1 MIDLSQRSTPLTVE
15 DALHLLRRATFHPT
29 WQAAQAL
36 VGKTPLQAVNTLLDA
51 SDSLASPAWASEP
64 ISTNQNEIVALWPKM
79 QNWWL
84 GHCLKTP
91 SLRER
96 LVALWSNTFTS
107 DYLTVYYAQ
116 FMVGQNQ
123 AIRQNV
129 YDFKA
134 MGTAMV
140 GDPAMLIYLN
150 GNQSLKG
157 NPNENFAR
165 EWFELFTLGIG
176 NYTEADIVDAA
187 RAFTGWRVTGLTATY
202 NRQLADLGEKT
213 ILGKTGNWEWQD
225 VVRITFETDASAR
238 WVAKKLYKTFI
249 EVNPDDAA
257 LDAIAALVRQ
267 NNFNIKP
274 VLQTLLT
281 SNGFYDATVRGALI
295 KSPLDLMV
303 GLAAVLGV
311 PTLNPSYVASAMTG
325 LTQTPFYPPTVE
337 GWKGHHAW
345 ITSTTFPQRQRVG
358 ESFVDGRQM
367 GSSTKLQNE
376 AGQPLP
382 INLVA
387 VVKAMPG
394 SDNADT
400 VVENV
405 AKLLLPI
412 PVTAEQRAVLLDI
425 MMAGLPASYWDIESP
440 TAASRLLLL
449 FQSIVRMPEFQLM

>member
-1 MIDLSQRSTPLTVE
+1 MIDLSQRSTPLTIE

-36 VGKTPLQAVNTLLDA
+36 VGKTPLEAADALLNGNDA
-51 SDSLASPAWASEP
+51 LASPDWADDP
-64 ISTNQNEIVALWPKM
+64 ISTNQAEIVAQWPKL
-79 QNWWL
+79 QQWWL

-107 DYLTVYYAQ
+107 DYITVYYAQ
-116 FMVGQNQ
+116 FMVMQNQ
-123 AIRQNV
+123 SIRSNV
-129 YDFKA
+129 FDFKA
-134 MGTAMV
+134 MGSAMV
-140 GDPAMLIYLN
+140 GDPGMLIYLN

-187 RAFTGWRVTGLTATY
+187 RAFTGWRVTGLTSTY
-202 NRQLADLGEKT
+202 NRQLSDLGPKT
-213 ILGKTGNWEWQD
+213 ILGQTGNWEWQD
-225 VVRITFETDASAR
+225 VVRITFENPASAR
-238 WVAKKLYKTFI
+238 WVAKKLYRTFI
-249 EVNPDDAA
+249 EYNPDNES
-257 LDAIAALVRQ
+257 LDAIAALIRQ
-267 NNFNIKP
+267 NDFKLKP
-274 VLQTLLT
+274 VLRTLLS
-281 SNGFYDATVRGALI
+281 SNGFYEGTVRGALI
-295 KSPLDLMV
+295 KSPMDLII
-303 GLAAVLGV
+303 GLAAA
-311 PTLNPSYVASAMTG
+311 LNVSALHPAYASSIMTG

-345 ITSTTFPQRQRVG
+345 ITSTTFPQRQRFG

-376 AGQPLP
+376 AGQPLTVD
-382 INLVA
+382 LVGI
-387 VVKAMPG
+387 VKSMPG
-394 SDNADT
+394 SDTAET
-400 VVENV
+400 VVRNV
-405 AKLLLPI
+405 ANLLLPI
-412 PVTAEQRAVLLDI
+412 PITTEQAAVLLDI